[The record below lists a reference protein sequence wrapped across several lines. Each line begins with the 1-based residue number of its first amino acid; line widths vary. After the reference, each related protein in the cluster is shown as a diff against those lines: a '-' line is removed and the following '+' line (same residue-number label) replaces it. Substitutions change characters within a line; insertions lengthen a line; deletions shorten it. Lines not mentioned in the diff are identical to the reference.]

1 MPLAM
6 FSTSLKITSHAALP
20 RCLRL
25 SKLIVESE
33 GYDLNVG
40 TRRGSAIK
48 FAFTAETG
56 FAIQHEML
64 VDVAIGSKPEVSALP
79 SQVCSTLKSGHRPAG
94 PACPHRAIRNR
105 LNKTPVK
112 SLAWKQPQ
120 VGFFS

>member
-1 MPLAM
+1 M

-20 RCLRL
+20 RCLRF

-64 VDVAIGSKPEVSALP
+64 VDVAMGQNGPDSPE
-79 SQVCSTLKSGHRPAG
+79 
-94 PACPHRAIRNR
+94 
-105 LNKTPVK
+105 TPL
-112 SLAWKQPQ
+112 SR
-120 VGFFS
+120 